1 MLICT
6 TVLVLFQKYI
16 YTLIL
21 AIVKISIGIFCD
33 YIFST
38 NLVITPK
45 LSLVGVSSLLAN
57 FIVFIIALVLVIK
70 IFGFRIFFN
79 NKNYVKPKNVLSTS
93 LWSFLDS
100 FVRNVFYLFVFAK
113 LMNNIDGSQAYYIAN
128 AII

>member
-1 MLICT
+1 
-6 TVLVLFQKYI
+6 
-16 YTLIL
+16 
-21 AIVKISIGIFCD
+21 VKISIGIFCD

-70 IFGFRIFFN
+70 IFGFKIFFN